1 MCIYYTYIFL
11 KVKYS
16 PNKRFLYTLKTLIY
30 VKYNQNIKKI
40 KMIWYNI
47 IRKDLM
53 RMKYNI
59 RGDKLEITDAI
70 NNYVESKL
78 DRLNKYFKEDDI
90 LANVLLRV
98 RGNSQIIEV
107 TIPTDKFILRSEEED
122 KDLYAAI
129 DLVTDKLERQI
140 RKNKTR
146 LNKQNTENKYKEFN
160 FDYEVESDETE
171 EDEVIVKRK
180 NIEMKPMDEEE
191 AILQMNLLGHEF
203 FVYKDMHTDK
213 VCVLYKRKD
222 GNYGIIETNE

>member
-1 MCIYYTYIFL
+1 
-11 KVKYS
+11 
-16 PNKRFLYTLKTLIY
+16 
-30 VKYNQNIKKI
+30 
-40 KMIWYNI
+40 
-47 IRKDLM
+47 
-53 RMKYNI
+53 MKYNI
-59 RGDKLEITDAI
+59 RGDKLEVTDAI

-78 DRLNKYFKEDDI
+78 DRLNKYFKEENI

-146 LNKQNTENKYKEFN
+146 LNRQNTDNSLKEFN
-160 FDYEVESDETE
+160 FDYEMTSDEETN
-171 EDEVIVKRK
+171 EDEIIVKRK

-191 AILQMNLLGHEF
+191 AILEMNLLGHEF
-203 FVYKDMHTDK
+203 FVYKDMHTNK

-222 GNYGIIETNE
+222 GNYGLIETN

>member
-1 MCIYYTYIFL
+1 
-11 KVKYS
+11 
-16 PNKRFLYTLKTLIY
+16 
-30 VKYNQNIKKI
+30 
-40 KMIWYNI
+40 
-47 IRKDLM
+47 
-53 RMKYNI
+53 MKYNI

-146 LNKQNTENKYKEFN
+146 LNRQNANNNLKEFN
-160 FDYEVESDETE
+160 FDYEINSDEETT
-171 EDEVIVKRK
+171 EDEIIVKRK

-191 AILQMNLLGHEF
+191 AILEMNLLGHEF

-213 VCVLYKRKD
+213 ICVLYKRKD
-222 GNYGIIETNE
+222 GNYGLIETK

>member
-1 MCIYYTYIFL
+1 
-11 KVKYS
+11 
-16 PNKRFLYTLKTLIY
+16 
-30 VKYNQNIKKI
+30 
-40 KMIWYNI
+40 
-47 IRKDLM
+47 
-53 RMKYNI
+53 MKYNI
-59 RGDKLEITDAI
+59 RGDKLEVTDAI

-78 DRLNKYFKEDDI
+78 DRLNKYFKDEDI

-146 LNKQNTENKYKEFN
+146 LNRQNNDNALKEFN
-160 FDYEVESDETE
+160 FDYEIASDEETN

-191 AILQMNLLGHEF
+191 AILEMNLLGHEF
-203 FVYKDMHTDK
+203 FVFKDMHPNQ

-222 GNYGIIETNE
+222 GNYGLIETN

>member
-1 MCIYYTYIFL
+1 
-11 KVKYS
+11 
-16 PNKRFLYTLKTLIY
+16 
-30 VKYNQNIKKI
+30 
-40 KMIWYNI
+40 
-47 IRKDLM
+47 
-53 RMKYNI
+53 MKYNI
-59 RGDKLEITDAI
+59 RGDKLEVTDAI
-70 NNYVESKL
+70 NSYVESKL

-146 LNKQNTENKYKEFN
+146 LNKQNIDNKYKDFN
-160 FDYEVESDETE
+160 FEYETTEEEETT

-191 AILQMNLLGHEF
+191 AILEMNLLGHEF
-203 FVYKDMHTDK
+203 FVYKDMHTNK

-222 GNYGIIETNE
+222 GNYGLIETN

>member
-1 MCIYYTYIFL
+1 M
-11 KVKYS
+11 
-16 PNKRFLYTLKTLIY
+16 
-30 VKYNQNIKKI
+30 
-40 KMIWYNI
+40 
-47 IRKDLM
+47 
-53 RMKYNI
+53 MKYNI
-59 RGDKLEITDAI
+59 RGDKLEVTDAI

-146 LNKQNTENKYKEFN
+146 LNKQNFDNKFKELN
-160 FDYEVESDETE
+160 FDFEIEETE
-171 EDEVIVKRK
+171 DSSENEVIVKRK
-180 NIEMKPMDEEE
+180 KLEMKPMDEEE
-191 AILQMNLLGHEF
+191 AILEMNLLGHEF
-203 FVYKDMHTDK
+203 FVYKDMHTNNIN
-213 VCVLYKRKD
+213 VLYRRKD
-222 GNYGIIETNE
+222 GNYGLIETK

>member
-1 MCIYYTYIFL
+1 
-11 KVKYS
+11 
-16 PNKRFLYTLKTLIY
+16 
-30 VKYNQNIKKI
+30 
-40 KMIWYNI
+40 
-47 IRKDLM
+47 
-53 RMKYNI
+53 MKYNI
-59 RGDKLEITDAI
+59 RGDKLVVTEAI

-78 DRLNKYFKEDDI
+78 DRLNKYFKDDDI

-146 LNKQNTENKYKEFN
+146 LNKQNIDNKYKDFN
-160 FDYEVESDETE
+160 FDYEITKEEESSEDET
-171 EDEVIVKRK
+171 IVKRK

-191 AILQMNLLGHEF
+191 AILEMNLLGHEF
-203 FVYKDMHTDK
+203 FVYKDMHTNK
-213 VCVLYKRKD
+213 VCVLYRRKD
-222 GNYGIIETNE
+222 GNYGLIETK